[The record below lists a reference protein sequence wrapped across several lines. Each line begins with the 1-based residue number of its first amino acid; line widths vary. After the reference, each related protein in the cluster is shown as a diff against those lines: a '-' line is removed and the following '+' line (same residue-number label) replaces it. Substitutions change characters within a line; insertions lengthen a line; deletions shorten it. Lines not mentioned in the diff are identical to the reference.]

1 MPKIRLITPD
11 GQKLEF
17 ELTIDHARIGRGL
30 DNDIVVPDPSVSTN
44 HGELL
49 LKSDGRVEIHDLGS
63 TNGTIVDGVRVES
76 IVLGDGGL
84 FRLGNVEGFVIGD
97 ASAAVVASS
106 EEGMDDSAL
115 EEQLSSPHDHQQH
128 QHAAHSAVSTL
139 GGTPCPTQKRR
150 GFGPKAKEKDSTG
163 SALFAMAFCGLGAA
177 AIAIFMIL
185 KMGA

>member
-30 DNDIVVPDPSVSTN
+30 DNDIVVPDSSVSTN

-63 TNGTIVDGVRVES
+63 TNGTIVDGARVES
-76 IVLGDGGL
+76 IILGDGGA
-84 FRLGNVEGFVIGD
+84 FRLGNVEGLIIGD
-97 ASAAVVASS
+97 SPSAVSAPSEGGDTQEEASEQA
-106 EEGMDDSAL
+106 EEAPSN
-115 EEQLSSPHDHQQH
+115 HRN
-128 QHAAHSAVSTL
+128 QHAAHYAVTTV

-150 GFGPKAKEKDSTG
+150 GFGPKAKEKDG
-163 SALFAMAFCGLGAA
+163 SGNALFALAFCALGACGA
-177 AIAIFMIL
+177 AIFLIL